1 MIIECPKCN
10 KKFQIDQNLIPNNG
24 RKLQCG
30 SCEHNWFFKF
40 ENKINLDDQINNDAE
55 NEVKKFNE
63 KIKESDKENIQIDEK
78 ISDFQEKTSTEEDI
92 IENENND
99 TNNKE
104 NKLKESNLN
113 YFKIFLVI
121 IISFVAFIIIL
132 ETFKNS
138 LTSIFPNIK
147 IILDNLYQSLHD
159 IKLFMLD
166 LFK

>member
-30 SCEHNWFFKF
+30 SCDHNWFFKF
-40 ENKINLDDQINNDAE
+40 ENE
-55 NEVKKFNE
+55 NKVKNE
-63 KIKESDKENIQIDEK
+63 DIQIDEK
-78 ISDFQEKTSTEEDI
+78 INDSKEKTSFEEDT
-92 IENENND
+92 IENENKNA
-99 TNNKE
+99 NNE
-104 NKLKESNLN
+104 ESKLKENNLN
-113 YFKIFLVI
+113 YFKIILVA
-121 IISFVAFIIIL
+121 IISFVAFIIVL
-132 ETFKNS
+132 DTFKSS

>member
-30 SCEHNWFFKF
+30 SCDHNWFFKF
-40 ENKINLDDQINNDAE
+40 ENE
-55 NEVKKFNE
+55 NKVRNE
-63 KIKESDKENIQIDEK
+63 DIQIDEK
-78 ISDFQEKTSTEEDI
+78 INDSKEKTSFEGGTI
-92 IENENND
+92 KNENKNA
-99 TNNKE
+99 NNE
-104 NKLKESNLN
+104 ESKLKENNLN
-113 YFKIFLVI
+113 YFKIILVA
-121 IISFVAFIIIL
+121 IISFVAFIIVL
-132 ETFKNS
+132 DTFKNS
-138 LTSIFPNIK
+138 LASIFPDIT

>member
-30 SCEHNWFFKF
+30 SCDHNWFFKF
-40 ENKINLDDQINNDAE
+40 ENE
-55 NEVKKFNE
+55 NKVKNE
-63 KIKESDKENIQIDEK
+63 DIQIDEK
-78 ISDFQEKTSTEEDI
+78 TSDSKEKTSFEEDT
-92 IENENND
+92 IENENKN
-99 TNNKE
+99 TNNE
-104 NKLKESNLN
+104 ESKLKENNLN
-113 YFKIFLVI
+113 YFKIILVA
-121 IISFVAFIIIL
+121 IISFVAFIIVL
-132 ETFKNS
+132 DTFKNS

>member
-30 SCEHNWFFKF
+30 SCDHNWFFKF
-40 ENKINLDDQINNDAE
+40 ENE
-55 NEVKKFNE
+55 NKVKNE
-63 KIKESDKENIQIDEK
+63 DIQIDEK
-78 ISDFQEKTSTEEDI
+78 VNDSKEKTSFEEDT
-92 IENENND
+92 IEYENKNANNE
-99 TNNKE
+99 E
-104 NKLKESNLN
+104 SKLKENNLN
-113 YFKIFLVI
+113 YFKIILVA
-121 IISFVAFIIIL
+121 IISFVAFIIVL
-132 ETFKNS
+132 DTFKDS
-138 LTSIFPNIK
+138 LTSIFPNIT

>member
-10 KKFQIDQNLIPNNG
+10 KKFQIDQDLIPNNG

-30 SCEHNWFFKF
+30 SCDHNWFFKF
-40 ENKINLDDQINNDAE
+40 ENE
-55 NEVKKFNE
+55 NKVKNE
-63 KIKESDKENIQIDEK
+63 DIQIDEK
-78 ISDFQEKTSTEEDI
+78 VNNSKEKTSFEEDT
-92 IENENND
+92 IENENKN
-99 TNNKE
+99 TNNE
-104 NKLKESNLN
+104 ESKLKENNLN
-113 YFKIFLVI
+113 YFKIILVA
-121 IISFVAFIIIL
+121 IISFVAFIIVL
-132 ETFKNS
+132 DTFKNS

>member
-30 SCEHNWFFKF
+30 SCDHNWFFKF
-40 ENKINLDDQINNDAE
+40 EIENKVK
-55 NEVKKFNE
+55 NE
-63 KIKESDKENIQIDEK
+63 DIQIDEK
-78 ISDFQEKTSTEEDI
+78 VNDSKEKTSFEDDTIEYENKNANNEES
-92 IENENND
+92 
-99 TNNKE
+99 
-104 NKLKESNLN
+104 KLKENNLN
-113 YFKIFLVI
+113 YFKIILVA
-121 IISFVAFIIIL
+121 IISFVAFIIVL
-132 ETFKNS
+132 DTFKSS

>member
-10 KKFQIDQNLIPNNG
+10 KKFQIDQDLIPNNG

-30 SCEHNWFFKF
+30 SCDHNWFFKF
-40 ENKINLDDQINNDAE
+40 ENE
-55 NEVKKFNE
+55 NKVKN
-63 KIKESDKENIQIDEK
+63 ENIQIDEK
-78 ISDFQEKTSTEEDI
+78 VNDSKEKTSFEEDT
-92 IENENND
+92 IENENKN
-99 TNNKE
+99 TNNE
-104 NKLKESNLN
+104 ESKLKENNLN
-113 YFKIFLVI
+113 YFKIILVA
-121 IISFVAFIIIL
+121 IISFVAFIIVL
-132 ETFKNS
+132 DTFKNS

>member
-24 RKLQCG
+24 RTLQCG
-30 SCEHNWFFKF
+30 SCDHNWFFKF
-40 ENKINLDDQINNDAE
+40 ENE
-55 NEVKKFNE
+55 KKVVE
-63 KIKESDKENIQIDEK
+63 EEEIHIDETVND
-78 ISDFQEKTSTEEDI
+78 SQVKTSFEEDA
-92 IENENND
+92 IENENKN
-99 TNNKE
+99 TNNEKS
-104 NKLKESNLN
+104 KLKENNLN
-113 YFKIFLVI
+113 YFKIILVA
-121 IISFVAFIIIL
+121 IISFVAFIIVL
-132 ETFKNS
+132 DTFKNS

>member
-10 KKFQIDQNLIPNNG
+10 KKFQIDQNLIPSNG

-30 SCEHNWFFKF
+30 SCDHNWFFKF
-40 ENKINLDDQINNDAE
+40 ENE
-55 NEVKKFNE
+55 NKVKNE
-63 KIKESDKENIQIDEK
+63 DIQIDEK
-78 ISDFQEKTSTEEDI
+78 VNDSKEKTSFEEDT
-92 IENENND
+92 IENENKNA
-99 TNNKE
+99 NNE
-104 NKLKESNLN
+104 ESKLKENNLN
-113 YFKIFLVI
+113 YFKIILVA
-121 IISFVAFIIIL
+121 IISFVAFIIVL
-132 ETFKNS
+132 DTFKDS

>member
-10 KKFQIDQNLIPNNG
+10 KKFQIDQDLIPNNG

-30 SCEHNWFFKF
+30 SCDHNWFFKF
-40 ENKINLDDQINNDAE
+40 ENK
-55 NEVKKFNE
+55 NEVE
-63 KIKESDKENIQIDEK
+63 KEDIQIDEK
-78 ISDFQEKTSTEEDI
+78 VSDSKEKTSFEEDT
-92 IENENND
+92 IENENKNA
-99 TNNKE
+99 NNE
-104 NKLKESNLN
+104 ESKLKENNLN
-113 YFKIFLVI
+113 YFKIILVA
-121 IISFVAFIIIL
+121 IISFVAFIIVL
-132 ETFKNS
+132 DTFKNS

>member
-24 RKLQCG
+24 RTLQCG
-30 SCEHNWFFKF
+30 SCDHNWFFKF
-40 ENKINLDDQINNDAE
+40 ENEKKIVEEEEIHIDETVNDSQVKTSFEE
-55 NEVKKFNE
+55 NIIEDE
-63 KIKESDKENIQIDEK
+63 KEN
-78 ISDFQEKTSTEEDI
+78 
-92 IENENND
+92 
-99 TNNKE
+99 TNNVE
-104 NKLKESNLN
+104 NKIKESNLN
-113 YFKIFLVI
+113 YFKIILVA

-132 ETFKNS
+132 DTFKNP

>member
-30 SCEHNWFFKF
+30 SCDHNWFFKF
-40 ENKINLDDQINNDAE
+40 ENE
-55 NEVKKFNE
+55 NKEE
-63 KIKESDKENIQIDEK
+63 KEEIEIDENVRD
-78 ISDFQEKTSTEEDI
+78 SQEKTSFEEEI
-92 IENENND
+92 IGNENDN

-104 NKLKESNLN
+104 NKLKENNLN
-113 YFKIFLVI
+113 YFKIILVA

-132 ETFKNS
+132 DTFKNP

>member
-24 RKLQCG
+24 RMLQCG
-30 SCEHNWFFKF
+30 SCDHNWFFKF
-40 ENKINLDDQINNDAE
+40 ENE
-55 NEVKKFNE
+55 NKVKNE
-63 KIKESDKENIQIDEK
+63 DIQIDEK
-78 ISDFQEKTSTEEDI
+78 INDSKEKTSFEEDT
-92 IENENND
+92 IENENKNA
-99 TNNKE
+99 NNE
-104 NKLKESNLN
+104 ESKLKENNLN
-113 YFKIFLVI
+113 YFKIILVA
-121 IISFVAFIIIL
+121 IISFVAFIIVL
-132 ETFKNS
+132 DTFKNS

>member
-30 SCEHNWFFKF
+30 SCDHNWFFEF
-40 ENKINLDDQINNDAE
+40 ENE
-55 NEVKKFNE
+55 NKVKNE
-63 KIKESDKENIQIDEK
+63 DIQIDEK
-78 ISDFQEKTSTEEDI
+78 VNDSKEKTSFEEDT
-92 IENENND
+92 IENENKN
-99 TNNKE
+99 TNNE
-104 NKLKESNLN
+104 ESKLKENNLN
-113 YFKIFLVI
+113 YFKIILVA
-121 IISFVAFIIIL
+121 IISFVAFIIVL
-132 ETFKNS
+132 DTFKNS

>member
-24 RKLQCG
+24 RMLQCG

-40 ENKINLDDQINNDAE
+40 ENE
-55 NEVKKFNE
+55 NKVEKK
-63 KIKESDKENIQIDEK
+63 DIQIDEK
-78 ISDFQEKTSTEEDI
+78 LSESKEKASFEEEIEDE
-92 IENENND
+92 IENENNN
-99 TNNKE
+99 TNNE
-104 NKLKESNLN
+104 ESKLKENNLN
-113 YFKIFLVI
+113 YFKIILVA
-121 IISFVAFIIIL
+121 IISFVAFIIVL
-132 ETFKNS
+132 DTFKDS

>member
-30 SCEHNWFFKF
+30 SCDHNWFFKF
-40 ENKINLDDQINNDAE
+40 ENE
-55 NEVKKFNE
+55 NKVKNE
-63 KIKESDKENIQIDEK
+63 DIQIDEK
-78 ISDFQEKTSTEEDI
+78 VNDSKEKTSFEDDTIEYENKNANNEES
-92 IENENND
+92 
-99 TNNKE
+99 
-104 NKLKESNLN
+104 KLKENNLN
-113 YFKIFLVI
+113 YFKIILVA
-121 IISFVAFIIIL
+121 IISFVAFIIVL
-132 ETFKNS
+132 DTFKSS
-138 LTSIFPNIK
+138 LTSIFPNIT

>member
-30 SCEHNWFFKF
+30 SCDHNWFFKF
-40 ENKINLDDQINNDAE
+40 ENE
-55 NEVKKFNE
+55 NKVKN
-63 KIKESDKENIQIDEK
+63 ENIQIDEK
-78 ISDFQEKTSTEEDI
+78 VNDSKEKTSFEEDT
-92 IENENND
+92 IENENKNA
-99 TNNKE
+99 NNE
-104 NKLKESNLN
+104 ESKLKENNLN
-113 YFKIFLVI
+113 YFKIILVA
-121 IISFVAFIIIL
+121 IISFVAFIIVL
-132 ETFKNS
+132 DTFKNS

>member
-30 SCEHNWFFKF
+30 SCDHNWFFEF
-40 ENKINLDDQINNDAE
+40 ENE
-55 NEVKKFNE
+55 NKVKNE
-63 KIKESDKENIQIDEK
+63 DIQIDEK
-78 ISDFQEKTSTEEDI
+78 INDSKEKTSFEEDT
-92 IENENND
+92 IENKNKNANN
-99 TNNKE
+99 E
-104 NKLKESNLN
+104 ESKLKENNLN
-113 YFKIFLVI
+113 YFKIILVA
-121 IISFVAFIIIL
+121 IISFVAFIIVL
-132 ETFKNS
+132 DTFKNS

>member
-10 KKFQIDQNLIPNNG
+10 KKFQIDQDLIPNNG

-30 SCEHNWFFKF
+30 SCDHNWFFKF
-40 ENKINLDDQINNDAE
+40 ENE
-55 NEVKKFNE
+55 NKVKNE
-63 KIKESDKENIQIDEK
+63 DIQIDEK
-78 ISDFQEKTSTEEDI
+78 VNDSKKKTSFEENI
-92 IENENND
+92 IEDEKEN
-99 TNNKE
+99 TNNVE
-104 NKLKESNLN
+104 NKIKESNLN
-113 YFKIFLVI
+113 YFKIILVA

-132 ETFKNS
+132 DTFKNP

>member
-30 SCEHNWFFKF
+30 SCDHNWFFKF
-40 ENKINLDDQINNDAE
+40 ENE
-55 NEVKKFNE
+55 NKVKNE
-63 KIKESDKENIQIDEK
+63 DIQIDEK
-78 ISDFQEKTSTEEDI
+78 INDSKEKTSFEEDA
-92 IENENND
+92 IENENKN
-99 TNNKE
+99 TNNEKS
-104 NKLKESNLN
+104 KLKENNLN
-113 YFKIFLVI
+113 YFKIILVA

-132 ETFKNS
+132 DTFKNP
-138 LTSIFPNIK
+138 LTSVFPNIK

>member
-30 SCEHNWFFKF
+30 SCDHNWFFKF
-40 ENKINLDDQINNDAE
+40 ENE
-55 NEVKKFNE
+55 NKVKNE
-63 KIKESDKENIQIDEK
+63 DIQIDEK
-78 ISDFQEKTSTEEDI
+78 ISDSKEKTSFEEDT
-92 IENENND
+92 IENENKNA
-99 TNNKE
+99 NNE
-104 NKLKESNLN
+104 ESKLKENNLN
-113 YFKIFLVI
+113 YFKIILVA

-132 ETFKNS
+132 DTFKNP

>member
-30 SCEHNWFFKF
+30 SCDHNWFFKF
-40 ENKINLDDQINNDAE
+40 ENE
-55 NEVKKFNE
+55 NKVKNE
-63 KIKESDKENIQIDEK
+63 DIQIDEK
-78 ISDFQEKTSTEEDI
+78 VNDSKEKTSFEEDS
-92 IENENND
+92 IENENKNA
-99 TNNKE
+99 NNE
-104 NKLKESNLN
+104 GNKLKENNLN
-113 YFKIFLVI
+113 YFKIILVA
-121 IISFVAFIIIL
+121 IISFVAFIIVL
-132 ETFKNS
+132 DTFKSS
-138 LTSIFPNIK
+138 LTSIFPNIT

>member
-24 RKLQCG
+24 RTLQCG
-30 SCEHNWFFKF
+30 SCDYNWFFKF
-40 ENKINLDDQINNDAE
+40 ENEKKVVEEEEIHIDETVNDSQVKTSFEE
-55 NEVKKFNE
+55 NIIEDE
-63 KIKESDKENIQIDEK
+63 KEN
-78 ISDFQEKTSTEEDI
+78 
-92 IENENND
+92 
-99 TNNKE
+99 TNNVE
-104 NKLKESNLN
+104 NKIKESNLN
-113 YFKIFLVI
+113 YFKIILVA

-132 ETFKNS
+132 DTFKNP
-138 LTSIFPNIK
+138 LTSVFPNIK

>member
-30 SCEHNWFFKF
+30 SCDHNWFFKF
-40 ENKINLDDQINNDAE
+40 ENE
-55 NEVKKFNE
+55 NKVKNE
-63 KIKESDKENIQIDEK
+63 DIQIDEK
-78 ISDFQEKTSTEEDI
+78 VNDSKEKTSFEEDT
-92 IENENND
+92 IEYENKNANNE
-99 TNNKE
+99 E
-104 NKLKESNLN
+104 SKLKENNLN
-113 YFKIFLVI
+113 YFKIILVA
-121 IISFVAFIIIL
+121 IISFVAFIIVL
-132 ETFKNS
+132 DTFKNS
-138 LTSIFPNIK
+138 LTSIFPNIT

>member
-24 RKLQCG
+24 RMLQCG
-30 SCEHNWFFKF
+30 SCDHNWFFKF
-40 ENKINLDDQINNDAE
+40 ENE
-55 NEVKKFNE
+55 NKVKN
-63 KIKESDKENIQIDEK
+63 ENIQIDEK
-78 ISDFQEKTSTEEDI
+78 VNDSKEKTSFEEDA
-92 IENENND
+92 IENENKN
-99 TNNKE
+99 TNNEKS
-104 NKLKESNLN
+104 KLKENNLN
-113 YFKIFLVI
+113 YFKIILVA
-121 IISFVAFIIIL
+121 IISFVAFIIVL
-132 ETFKNS
+132 DTFKDS

>member
-24 RKLQCG
+24 RTLQCG
-30 SCEHNWFFKF
+30 SCDHNWFFKF
-40 ENKINLDDQINNDAE
+40 ENEKKAVEEEEIHIDETVNDSQVKTSFEE
-55 NEVKKFNE
+55 NIIEDE
-63 KIKESDKENIQIDEK
+63 KEN
-78 ISDFQEKTSTEEDI
+78 
-92 IENENND
+92 
-99 TNNKE
+99 TNNVE
-104 NKLKESNLN
+104 NKIKESNLN
-113 YFKIFLVI
+113 YFKIILVA
-121 IISFVAFIIIL
+121 IISFVAFIIVL
-132 ETFKNS
+132 DTFKNS